1 MSCAFDLA
9 HYREIVEAAQAGGY
23 RFAHFEGAPA
33 EGSVI
38 LRHDVDLSLDAA
50 VRMAELEHDAGASAT
65 YFLMTESVFYNLD
78 SSEGVAAIDRLR
90 ELGHR
95 VALHAV
101 YPNAPLDERFDPV
114 VAWHNPDPEYM
125 RAPLADGRI
134 NVMQDPWFDPATY
147 RSDSN
152 QHWRS
157 GCPHD
162 DLRAGA
168 FPWLQ
173 LLTHPEIW
181 AFDGRDDGADD
192 AGDARGREGAAAAA
206 ARGRPHRPDVSEARR
221 RRRPRRCT
229 RRRSSAATSTSARA
243 SSCASA
249 TPCAVPTGPH
259 TAYVHALLR
268 HFERV
273 GFEGAPRALGFDDR
287 GREVLTYVE
296 GEPALEPL
304 PPR

>member
-1 MSCAFDLA
+1 VSCAFDLA
-9 HYREIVEAAQAGGY
+9 HYREIVEAALAGGY
-23 RFAHFEGAPA
+23 RFAHFDGAPA

-50 VRMAELEHDAGASAT
+50 VRMAELENDAGAAAT

-78 SSEGVAAIDRLR
+78 SSEGVGAIERLR

-95 VALHAV
+95 VAQHAV
-101 YPNAPLDERFDPV
+101 YPNAPRDERFDPV

-125 RAPLADGRI
+125 RAPLPDGRI

-162 DLRAGA
+162 DLRAGT

-181 AFDGRDDGADD
+181 AFDGETMGQTMRAML
-192 AGDARGREGAAAAA
+192 
-206 ARGRPHRPDVSEARR
+206 EAEKVRR
-221 RRRPRRCT
+221 LQQL
-229 RRRSSAATSTSARA
+229 A
-243 SSCASA
+243 
-249 TPCAVPTGPH
+249 
-259 TAYVHALLR
+259 
-268 HFERV
+268 E
-273 GFEGAPRALGFDDR
+273 DR
-287 GREVLTYVE
+287 IDLS
-296 GEPALEPL
+296 
-304 PPR
+304 